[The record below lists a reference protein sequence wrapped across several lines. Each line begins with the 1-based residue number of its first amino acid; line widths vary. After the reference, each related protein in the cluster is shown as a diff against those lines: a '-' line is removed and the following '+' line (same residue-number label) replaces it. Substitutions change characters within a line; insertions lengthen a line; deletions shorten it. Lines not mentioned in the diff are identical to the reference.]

1 MIDTLFRNRKIPE
14 IIFAELPHYKRRKRS
29 VDKFLIDEIINY
41 ACLSKENRPRA
52 NHRRREQG
60 RVEASFEFDLL
71 RVSETLL
78 NVSFEN
84 GRAESSHEKPSA
96 ENLHGRAQ
104 KRPVFLPFVTR
115 SRNQVL
121 VRVQMLQSVSYSLF
135 KNEPLDFEQKERA
148 SIFPQQV
155 NRRRSL

>member
-1 MIDTLFRNRKIPE
+1 MIVTLFRNRKIPE
-14 IIFAELPHYKRRKRS
+14 IIFAELSHYKRRKRS

-84 GRAESSHEKPSA
+84 
-96 ENLHGRAQ
+96 
-104 KRPVFLPFVTR
+104 
-115 SRNQVL
+115 
-121 VRVQMLQSVSYSLF
+121 
-135 KNEPLDFEQKERA
+135 
-148 SIFPQQV
+148 
-155 NRRRSL
+155 